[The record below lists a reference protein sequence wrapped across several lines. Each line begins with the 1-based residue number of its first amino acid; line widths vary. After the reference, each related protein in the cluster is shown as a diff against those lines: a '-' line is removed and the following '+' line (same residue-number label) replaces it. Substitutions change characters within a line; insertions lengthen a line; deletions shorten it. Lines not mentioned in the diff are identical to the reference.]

1 MGLWYQGTFPHVRPR
16 RLRQEAWCRDLVAEV
31 ALTPADFIA
40 PVFLRDEDVA
50 ASIPTMPGVQRW
62 TLSDVPQL
70 AEAALKAGIPALLLF
85 PVLSPQQRNA
95 EASESLNPDAL
106 LPRAVRLLKEH
117 FPELGIMVDMA
128 LDAYTSHGHDGLMG
142 GTEILNDETVA
153 VLAQAS
159 LICAEAG
166 ADVIAPSDMMDG
178 RVGVIRQHL
187 DAAGYQRVRLMAYT
201 AKYASAFYAPFREA
215 LGSASCLAQGDK
227 RTYHMDPR
235 NAEEALREAAL
246 DIQEGADIL
255 MVKPG
260 GLYLDVLYRMAH
272 AFPVPV
278 AAYHVSGEYALLKQ
292 GAAQGLLDYDRALM
306 ETLIAFKRAGA
317 CSVVTYGAFEAVQLM
332 RDGKMGRS

>member
-1 MGLWYQGTFPHVRPR
+1 
-16 RLRQEAWCRDLVAEV
+16 
-31 ALTPADFIA
+31 
-40 PVFLRDEDVA
+40 
-50 ASIPTMPGVQRW
+50 
-62 TLSDVPQL
+62 
-70 AEAALKAGIPALLLF
+70 
-85 PVLSPQQRNA
+85 
-95 EASESLNPDAL
+95 
-106 LPRAVRLLKEH
+106 
-117 FPELGIMVDMA
+117 
-128 LDAYTSHGHDGLMG
+128 
-142 GTEILNDETVA
+142 
-153 VLAQAS
+153 
-159 LICAEAG
+159 
-166 ADVIAPSDMMDG
+166 
-178 RVGVIRQHL
+178 
-187 DAAGYQRVRLMAYT
+187 
-201 AKYASAFYAPFREA
+201 
-215 LGSASCLAQGDK
+215 
-227 RTYHMDPR
+227 MDPR